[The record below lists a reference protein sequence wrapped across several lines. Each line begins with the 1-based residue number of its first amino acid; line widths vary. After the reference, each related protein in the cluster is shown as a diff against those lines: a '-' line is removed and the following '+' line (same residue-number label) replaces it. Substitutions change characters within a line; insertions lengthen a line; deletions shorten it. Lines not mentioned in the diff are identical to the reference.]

1 VGVCRIG
8 RTRPSSTLGKKK
20 EGGRD
25 PVAGKQKEAEVDP
38 TATKRRKERT
48 Q

>member
-1 VGVCRIG
+1 
-8 RTRPSSTLGKKK
+8 LGKKK